1 MATIRLRGKRW
12 QAIVKRKGFPL
23 QSKTFDIKRDAEKW
37 GRQQERLI
45 DTGLW
50 SNTFSATQTSLNQ
63 LLDRYLSEITVTK
76 RGKTSETS
84 RINSFKKSLLS
95 KHSVA
100 AISRNMIASWRDA
113 RLKCVS
119 GSTVAKEMG
128 LLSHIF
134 SIATKEW
141 GYVLQSNPVSLV
153 RKPPQPAARER
164 VLTDNERERLLD
176 SCGFCRNPWIRPI
189 TKFALETAARRGE
202 ILSLSWSN
210 IDINRRTAKLNG
222 KTGIR
227 TIPLSIDCISMLN
240 DLPRSIDDRVFP
252 VTVET
257 LKQAYQRAVQRAGI
271 TNFTFHDLRHDAL
284 TQLSKRGLS
293 VLELRAIS
301 GHTTANM
308 LQRYVSIDPSE
319 LALKLT
325 SRA

>member
-12 QAIVKRKGFPL
+12 QVIVKRKGVPL
-23 QSKTFDIKRDAEKW
+23 QSKTFDIKKDAEKW

-50 SNTFSATQTSLNQ
+50 SNTESATKTTLNQ
-63 LLDRYLSEITVTK
+63 LLDRYLAEVTPAK
-76 RGKTSETS
+76 RGKVAETC
-84 RINSFKKSLLS
+84 RINGLKKSFLS
-95 KHSVA
+95 KYSVA
-100 AISRNMIASWRDA
+100 AISGNMIASWRDA

-134 SIATKEW
+134 SIAVKEW
-141 GYVLQSNPVSLV
+141 GFVLHSNPVSSV

-164 VLTDNERERLLD
+164 VLNDAERRALLD
-176 SCGFCRNPWIRPI
+176 SCGSCRNPWIKPI
-189 TKFALETAARRGE
+189 TKFALETASRRGE
-202 ILSLSWSN
+202 ILTLTWN
-210 IDINRRTAKLNG
+210 DIDLTRRTAKLNG
-222 KTGIR
+222 KSGIR

-284 TQLSKRGLS
+284 TQLAKRGLS

-325 SRA
+325 SRS